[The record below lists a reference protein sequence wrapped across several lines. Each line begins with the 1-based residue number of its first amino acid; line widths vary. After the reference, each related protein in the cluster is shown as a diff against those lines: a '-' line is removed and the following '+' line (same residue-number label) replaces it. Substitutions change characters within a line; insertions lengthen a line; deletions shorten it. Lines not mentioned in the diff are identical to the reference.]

1 MNSPD
6 YSKDFQLL
14 LEAYKKAG
22 GKPSI
27 LKNPEVAFLLV
38 KENKIL
44 GSNQIDGVVL
54 TGSEAPDGVNLRMRV
69 KKGVKLKHPIH
80 FCFGIIPKSGIQKV
94 NVEVLVEEGS
104 SAEILAHC
112 TFPNAVRVKHLMDGK
127 FVVGKNAYLRYEEV
141 HFHGSTGGI
150 VVRPNIDV
158 RVERGGSYKTL
169 FSLAK
174 GRVGVLDINY
184 RTEAFEDSIVEME
197 AKALGF
203 EDDKIRIREEVILSG
218 RDAKSVI
225 KTRVGLRDRA
235 TSDVYNV
242 TEGNAPNVRGHVD
255 CIEIVSGDA
264 KATATP
270 IVSVS
275 NETARVTHE
284 AAIGSVD
291 RKQLDTLMAH
301 GLSRKEA
308 IDTIL
313 RAMLK

>member
-1 MNSPD
+1 MD
-6 YSKDFQLL
+6 YSNDFQLL

-22 GKPSI
+22 GKPSF

-44 GSNQIDGVVL
+44 GKNQIRGIVL
-54 TGSEAPDGVNLRMRV
+54 KGIEDPDGVTLKMRV
-69 KKGVKLKHPIH
+69 KKGVKLQNPIH
-80 FCFGIIPKSGIQKV
+80 FCFGIIPKSGVQKV
-94 NVEVLVEEGS
+94 NVEVVLEEGS

-112 TFPNAVRVKHLMDGK
+112 TFPNALRVKHLMNGRFIVK
-127 FVVGKNAYLRYEEV
+127 KGASLTYNET
-141 HFHGSTGGI
+141 HFHGNTGGI
-150 VVRPNIDV
+150 IVRPNILVKVGD
-158 RVERGGSYKTL
+158 GASYKTL
-169 FSLAK
+169 FSLTK

-184 RTEAFEDSIVEME
+184 RTEAGANSTVEME
-197 AKALGF
+197 AKSLGY
-203 EDDKIRIREEVILSG
+203 EDDKIRIREEAILLG
-218 RDAKSVI
+218 RNAKSLI

-235 TSDVYNV
+235 VSDVYNV

-255 CIEIVSGDA
+255 CIEIVSGNA

-275 NETARVTHE
+275 DETARVTHE

-301 GLSRKEA
+301 GLSKKDA
-308 IDTIL
+308 IETIL
-313 RAMLK
+313 QAMLK